1 MKHAKKLVSMM
12 LSLIVVLTLG
22 LPTFAQDAAYSGD
35 KAGSATITI
44 TNASKGETYK
54 IYKLFDATVTGN
66 DKGSIA
72 YTGTVPTE
80 LSAYFEA
87 NEKSGNITVKD
98 AAYVDAA
105 TKTEMSEDL
114 RTALGKWA
122 KTATVTASTV
132 SDGSELKFTNLPYGY
147 YVVTTTQGDQTIT
160 VTSTN
165 PNATIVD
172 KNSSEPKD
180 LTKKANAESYNI
192 GDTVTYTV
200 SFKTSNYSG
209 AGDAAKK
216 IMLYTIEDTLPDFLS
231 DVKVTSIIVDEDG
244 DSATTDDRTDVT
256 AQFIDKKITINWYDN
271 GTKQF
276 KYKNGATVTLKYT
289 ATLTEKA
296 KIDGEGNTNSVT
308 VTWLPEG
315 ETTPPDGSKLTE
327 NETIYTYAIALKKV
341 NEKGEALLG
350 ATFKLPFY
358 VKSTPDATDG
368 AYIYAG
374 TNAGD
379 GLVDTVTTPE
389 DGVVVVKGV
398 KAGTYS
404 ITETVAPD
412 GYNVLTEPFFAE
424 AVQTGKSVTETTTYL
439 DADGKIIDEKT
450 DTSIEVIVKLDN
462 IAANVKVV
470 VNKAGTELPSTG
482 GMGTAIFYILGS
494 LLVVCAGIML
504 VVKRRMRR
512 STK

>member
-72 YTGTVPTE
+72 YTGTVPE
-80 LSAYFEA
+80 KLSEYFEA
-87 NEKSGNITVKD
+87 NENGNITVKD
-98 AAYVDAA
+98 AAYADAA
-105 TKTEMSEDL
+105 TKTEMSENL
-114 RTALGKWA
+114 RTALGEWA
-122 KTATVTASTV
+122 KTATVIASTV

-147 YVVTTTQGDQTIT
+147 YVVTTTQGNNAIT

-216 IMLYTIEDTLPDFLS
+216 IISYTISDTLPDFLS

-244 DSATTDDRTDVT
+244 DAATTDDRTNVT

-315 ETTPPDGSKLTE
+315 ETTPPDGSKLT
-327 NETIYTYAIALKKV
+327 NTETIYTYAIALKKV
-341 NEKGEALLG
+341 NEKGEALSG
-350 ATFKLPFY
+350 ATFRLPFY

-404 ITETVAPD
+404 ITETVAPN
-412 GYNVLTEPFFAE
+412 GYNVLTAPFDVT
-424 AVQTGKSVTETTTYL
+424 AVNTGKTTTKTTNYL
-439 DADGKIIDEKT
+439 DADGNVVDTET
-450 DTSIEVIVKLDN
+450 DTKVEVNLDK
-462 IAANVKVV
+462 ISAAVKVV